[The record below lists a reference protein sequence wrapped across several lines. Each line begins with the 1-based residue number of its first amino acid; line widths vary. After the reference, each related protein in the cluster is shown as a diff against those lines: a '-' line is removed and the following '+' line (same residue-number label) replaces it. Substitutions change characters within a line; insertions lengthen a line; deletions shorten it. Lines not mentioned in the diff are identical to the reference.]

1 MYNELILNA
10 FNNPKNAGRIS
21 KPDGIADRFNQDK
34 TANVEFSLRIEN
46 GIITDCKFRAQ
57 ANPYIIA
64 VCSTITEMMKGK
76 MVDMLLISSQAVKE
90 ALDDN
95 TENDID
101 FCIDCLKDAVQDYK
115 ENLEK
120 NNK

>member
-64 VCSTITEMMKGK
+64 VCSTITDMMKGK

>member
-64 VCSTITEMMKGK
+64 VCSTITEIMKGK

-90 ALDDN
+90 ALDDH
-95 TENDID
+95 TENDIE

>member
-64 VCSTITEMMKGK
+64 VCSTITDMMKGK

-90 ALDDN
+90 ALDNN